1 MTGETKNKGSL
12 LNRMTVAQRIY
23 SMALVPLLLLT
34 AIGVGS
40 IYALSQNE
48 RAMGDIAARVT
59 AIDAGN
65 KMIRRIQRD
74 YLILLYETSFYDTT
88 YGSYGWE
95 GAENQLR
102 RAQTD
107 LRETTLPRYLA
118 AQQNIQMSDEER
130 KKVDQV
136 ERTVNEL
143 LKEMDIGLA
152 LLQKNNSDELR
163 SYLLNNIGSSVRP
176 ARDAIHVQVQSDIEL
191 SEKVTETVVAKAK
204 SFLTLGVLAI
214 VIGMLIV
221 ALLGFLIYRSISSQ
235 ISKLTGT
242 IRDISAGDLNARVE
256 LEGKNELVELGDAF
270 DGMVE
275 ERIVTQ
281 RRINEEHEQLNDSV
295 FALLEAVAD
304 LSDRN
309 LTVRAVVTEDAT
321 GPLADA
327 INQLAEDTGATLLQ
341 VREVA
346 ELVEST
352 SSDVNQHALA
362 VNKLSELERTEAE
375 ETTQQLA
382 RILEGLNSIAESA
395 QQADSVANI
404 TSATTRSAQAS
415 VSRML
420 GSISGIRDNVQETG
434 KRLKRLGERSQEISR
449 IVDIINTISE
459 RTTVLAL
466 NANMQA
472 TAAGEAGRGFSVI
485 AEEIQHLAESS
496 RESTEQIGVLVR
508 NIQQEANTTMTN
520 MDETISEVVGGSTL
534 AEQAAE
540 QMDAT
545 LEATTRLVTSVGKIA
560 ADSADQ
566 ASIGHEL
573 QGRASRILEATQ
585 ATGKELL
592 SLTGLTSNMASY
604 GQRLAQAIKV
614 FKLER

>member
-1 MTGETKNKGSL
+1 MSTITNEKKGRGGFLS
-12 LNRMTVAQRIY
+12 RRSVAQRIY
-23 SMALVPLLLLT
+23 FLVLVPLVLLLL
-34 AIGVGS
+34 IGVGS
-40 IYALSQNE
+40 IFALNQNE
-48 RAMGDIAARVT
+48 QALLDARDRITAM
-59 AIDAGN
+59 DAGN
-65 KMIRRIQRD
+65 KLIRRTQRD
-74 YLILLYETSFYDTT
+74 YLILLHEVSE
-88 YGSYGWE
+88 GSVTWASGLKRLDAARQAFIE
-95 GAENQLR
+95 I
-102 RAQTD
+102 TI
-107 LRETTLPRYLA
+107 PRYKVAKGVGIADALPDPEFSAVLA
-118 AQQNIQMSDEER
+118 
-130 KKVDQV
+130 
-136 ERTVNEL
+136 
-143 LKEMDIGLA
+143 EMDRLVELMLNGRKLLEQEDRNA
-152 LLQKNNSDELR
+152 LEL
-163 SYLLNNIGSSVRP
+163 YLLNDLEADTAP
-176 ARDAIHVQVQSDIEL
+176 FRDAIHQQVQNDLQQTYDEFDL
-191 SEKVTETVVAKAK
+191 ATTNARN
-204 SFLTLGVLAI
+204 FLLAI
-214 VIGMLIV
+214 TLATGLGMLLA
-221 ALLGFLIYRSISSQ
+221 ALLGFIIYRSISFQ
-235 ISKLTGT
+235 VSKLTGT

-256 LEGKNELVELGDAF
+256 FEGKNELVELGDAF

-295 FALLEAVAD
+295 FSLLEAVAD

-327 INQLAEDTGATLLQ
+327 INQLAEDTGETLLQ
-341 VREVA
+341 VRDVA

-352 SSDVNQHALA
+352 SADVNQHALA
-362 VNKLSELERTEAE
+362 VNKLSELERAEAE
-375 ETTQQLA
+375 ETMQQVA
-382 RILEGLNSIAESA
+382 YILKGLNSIAKSA

-404 TSATTRSAQAS
+404 TSATTRSAQES
-415 VSRML
+415 VARML
-420 GSISGIRDNVQETG
+420 NSIAGIRDNVQETG

-485 AEEIQHLAESS
+485 AEEIQHLSESS

-560 ADSADQ
+560 TDSADQ
-566 ASIGHEL
+566 AAISHEL
-573 QGRASRILEATQ
+573 QGRAERIVEATQ
-585 ATGKELL
+585 TTGKELL
-592 SLTGLTSNMASY
+592 SLTGLTRNMASY
-604 GQRLAQAIKV
+604 GQRLAQAVKV

>member
-1 MTGETKNKGSL
+1 MLS
-12 LNRMTVAQRIY
+12 RMTVAQRIY
-23 SMALVPLLLLT
+23 SMVFVPLLLLT
-34 AIGVGS
+34 VIGVGS
-40 IYALSQNE
+40 IYALNENE
-48 RAMGDIAARVT
+48 RAMEDIAARVT

-65 KMIRRIQRD
+65 KIIRRTQRD

-88 YGSYGWE
+88 YGSYGWH
-95 GAENQLR
+95 GAIKRLEK
-102 RAQTD
+102 AQTA
-107 LRETTLPRYLA
+107 LREKTLPRYLF
-118 AQQNIQMSDEER
+118 AQQNIQMSEEER
-130 KKVDQV
+130 EELDQV
-136 ERTVNEL
+136 ERVTNEL

-152 LLQKNNSDELR
+152 LLKKNSHDDLK
-163 SYLLNNIGSSVRP
+163 SYLLNNIGASVRP
-176 ARDAIHVQVQSDIEL
+176 ARFIDAIHTQVQFDIEQ
-191 SEKVTETVVAKAK
+191 SEKVVGTVITKAK
-204 SFLTLGVLAI
+204 SFLMLEILAI
-214 VIGMLIV
+214 GIGMLIV

-235 ISKLTGT
+235 VGKLTST

-256 LEGKNELVELGDAF
+256 LEGDNELVELGDAF

-275 ERIVTQ
+275 ERITTQ

-295 FALLEAVAD
+295 FSLLEAVAD
-304 LSDRN
+304 LSDRD

-327 INQLAEDTGATLLQ
+327 INQLAEDTGETLSQ
-341 VREVA
+341 VHDVA

-352 SSDVNQHALA
+352 SVDVNQHALA

-375 ETTQQLA
+375 ETMQQLA
-382 RILEGLNSIAESA
+382 HILQGLNSIAESA

-404 TSATTRSAQAS
+404 TSATTRDAQES

-420 GSISGIRDNVQETG
+420 SSISGIRDNVQETG

-485 AEEIQHLAESS
+485 AEEIQHLSESS

-545 LEATTRLVTSVGKIA
+545 LEATTRLVKSVEKIA

-566 ASIGHEL
+566 ASISHEL
-573 QGRASRILEATQ
+573 QGRAERIVEATQ
-585 ATGKELL
+585 TTGKELL

-604 GQRLAQAIKV
+604 GQRLAQAVNV

>member
-1 MTGETKNKGSL
+1 MSTIINEKKGRGGFLS
-12 LNRMTVAQRIY
+12 RRSVAQRIY
-23 SMALVPLLLLT
+23 FLVLVPLVLLLL
-34 AIGVGS
+34 IGVGS
-40 IYALSQNE
+40 IFALNQNE
-48 RAMGDIAARVT
+48 QALVDARDRITAM
-59 AIDAGN
+59 DAGN
-65 KMIRRIQRD
+65 KLIRRTQRD
-74 YLILLYETSFYDTT
+74 YLILLHEVSEGSMTWTT
-88 YGSYGWE
+88 GLKRLE
-95 GAENQLR
+95 AAR
-102 RAQTD
+102 KAFV
-107 LRETTLPRYLA
+107 ETTIPRYKAAKGVGIVDELPDPEFSETLA
-118 AQQNIQMSDEER
+118 
-130 KKVDQV
+130 
-136 ERTVNEL
+136 
-143 LKEMDIGLA
+143 EMDKLVGLMLNGRKLLEQEDRNA
-152 LLQKNNSDELR
+152 LEL
-163 SYLLNNIGSSVRP
+163 YLLNDLEADTAPSRN
-176 ARDAIHVQVQSDIEL
+176 AIHKQVQSDLQQTYDEFDL
-191 SEKVTETVVAKAK
+191 ATKNARN
-204 SFLTLGVLAI
+204 FLLAI
-214 VIGMLIV
+214 TLATGLGMLLA
-221 ALLGFLIYRSISSQ
+221 ALLGFIIYRSISFQ
-235 ISKLTGT
+235 VGKLTGT

-275 ERIVTQ
+275 ERITTQ

-295 FALLEAVAD
+295 FSLLEAVAD

-327 INQLAEDTGATLLQ
+327 INQLAEDTGDTLLQ
-341 VREVA
+341 VRDVA

-352 SSDVNQHALA
+352 SAEVNQHALA

-375 ETTQQLA
+375 ETMQQVA
-382 RILEGLNSIAESA
+382 YILQGLNSIAESA

-404 TSATTRSAQAS
+404 TSATTRSAQES
-415 VSRML
+415 VARML
-420 GSISGIRDNVQETG
+420 NSIAGIRDNVQETG

-485 AEEIQHLAESS
+485 AEEIQHLSESS

-545 LEATTRLVTSVGKIA
+545 LEATTRLVKSVGKIA
-560 ADSADQ
+560 TDSADQ
-566 ASIGHEL
+566 AAISHEL
-573 QGRASRILEATQ
+573 QGRAERIVEATQ
-585 ATGKELL
+585 TTGKELL
-592 SLTGLTSNMASY
+592 SLTGLTRNMASY
-604 GQRLAQAIKV
+604 GQRLAQAVKV

>member
-1 MTGETKNKGSL
+1 MSTIINEKKGRGGFLS
-12 LNRMTVAQRIY
+12 RRSVAQRIY
-23 SMALVPLLLLT
+23 FLVLVPLVLLLL
-34 AIGVGS
+34 IGVGS
-40 IYALSQNE
+40 IFALNQNE
-48 RAMGDIAARVT
+48 QALVDARDRITAM
-59 AIDAGN
+59 DAGN
-65 KMIRRIQRD
+65 KLIRRTQRD
-74 YLILLYETSFYDTT
+74 YLILLHEVSEGSMTWTT
-88 YGSYGWE
+88 GLKRLE
-95 GAENQLR
+95 AAR
-102 RAQTD
+102 KAFV
-107 LRETTLPRYLA
+107 ETTIPRYKA
-118 AQQNIQMSDEER
+118 AKGVGIIDELPDPEFSETL
-130 KKVDQV
+130 V
-136 ERTVNEL
+136 
-143 LKEMDIGLA
+143 EMDRLVELMLNGRKLLEQEDRNA
-152 LLQKNNSDELR
+152 LEL
-163 SYLLNNIGSSVRP
+163 YLLNDLEADTAPSRN
-176 ARDAIHVQVQSDIEL
+176 AIHKQVQSDLQQTYDEFDL
-191 SEKVTETVVAKAK
+191 ATKNARN
-204 SFLTLGVLAI
+204 FLLAI
-214 VIGMLIV
+214 TLATGLGMLLA
-221 ALLGFLIYRSISSQ
+221 ALLGFIIYRSISFQ
-235 ISKLTGT
+235 VGKLTGT

-275 ERIVTQ
+275 ERITTQ

-295 FALLEAVAD
+295 FSLLEAVAD

-327 INQLAEDTGATLLQ
+327 INQLAEDTGDTLLQ
-341 VREVA
+341 VRDVA

-352 SSDVNQHALA
+352 SAEVNQHALA

-375 ETTQQLA
+375 ETMQQVA
-382 RILEGLNSIAESA
+382 YILQGLNSIAESA

-404 TSATTRSAQAS
+404 TSATTRSAQES
-415 VSRML
+415 VARML
-420 GSISGIRDNVQETG
+420 NSIAGIRDNVQETG

-485 AEEIQHLAESS
+485 AEEIQHLSESS

-545 LEATTRLVTSVGKIA
+545 LEATTRLVKSVGKIA
-560 ADSADQ
+560 TDSADQ
-566 ASIGHEL
+566 AAISHEL
-573 QGRASRILEATQ
+573 QGRAERIVEATQ
-585 ATGKELL
+585 TTGKELL
-592 SLTGLTSNMASY
+592 SLTGLTRNMASY
-604 GQRLAQAIKV
+604 GQRLAQAVKV

>member
-1 MTGETKNKGSL
+1 MSTITNDKKGRGGFLS
-12 LNRMTVAQRIY
+12 RRSVAQRIY
-23 SMALVPLLLLT
+23 FLVLVPLALLLL
-34 AIGVGS
+34 IGVGS
-40 IYALSQNE
+40 IFALNQDE
-48 RAMGDIAARVT
+48 QALLDARDRITAM
-59 AIDAGN
+59 DAGN
-65 KMIRRIQRD
+65 KLIRRTQRD
-74 YLILLYETSFYDTT
+74 YLILLHEVSE
-88 YGSYGWE
+88 GSRTWADGRKKL
-95 GAENQLR
+95 AAAR
-102 RAQTD
+102 KAFV
-107 LRETTLPRYLA
+107 ETTIPRYKA
-118 AQQNIQMSDEER
+118 A
-130 KKVDQV
+130 KGVDIAGDIADPG
-136 ERTVNEL
+136 
-143 LKEMDIGLA
+143 LKDALGEMDKLIELMLKGQK
-152 LLQKNNSDELR
+152 LLQKEDRNVLEL
-163 SYLLNNIGSSVRP
+163 YLLNDMEADTAPS
-176 ARDAIHVQVQSDIEL
+176 RDAIHKQVQNDLQQTYEEFDL
-191 SEKVTETVVAKAK
+191 ATEAARNFLLATTV
-204 SFLTLGVLAI
+204 ST
-214 VIGMLIV
+214 VIGMLLT
-221 ALLGFLIYRSISSQ
+221 ALLGFIIYRSISSQ
-235 ISKLTGT
+235 VGKLTDT

-275 ERIVTQ
+275 ERITTQ
-281 RRINEEHEQLNDSV
+281 RLINEEHEQLNDSV
-295 FALLEAVAD
+295 FSLLEAVAD

-327 INQLAEDTGATLLQ
+327 INQLAEDTGDTLLQ
-341 VREVA
+341 VRDVA

-352 SSDVNQHALA
+352 SVDVNQHALA

-375 ETTQQLA
+375 ETMQQVA
-382 RILEGLNSIAESA
+382 FILKGLNSIAESA

-404 TSATTRSAQAS
+404 TSATTRSAQES
-415 VSRML
+415 VARML
-420 GSISGIRDNVQETG
+420 HSIAGIRDNVQETG

-485 AEEIQHLAESS
+485 AEEIQHLSESS

-545 LEATTRLVTSVGKIA
+545 LEATTRLVKSVGKIA
-560 ADSADQ
+560 SDSAEQ
-566 ASIGHEL
+566 SAISHEL
-573 QGRASRILEATQ
+573 QGRAERIVEATQ
-585 ATGKELL
+585 TTGKELL

-604 GQRLAQAIKV
+604 GQRLAQAVKV